1 MSIESTSRF
10 EPPQSKSLTFDIP
23 ERNPAMTLRMVGV
36 SPTWRRLQQQADMV
50 AAHLRMAV
58 IEGENGVGKLT
69 LAKYLHE
76 RSALASTPFQRHD
89 ARRWLVTETD
99 QEVLSGFIYLDR
111 VDLLA
116 LPGQGLL
123 LAKLKAMQD
132 CPSGGAVVVASS
144 QSSLRQMT
152 AQGLLM
158 PDLAFRL
165 LAVRFAIPPLRQRL
179 EDIALLAQALVDR
192 ISERYQ
198 QRRVSLGPGVLA
210 RLLQHDWPGN
220 VRELAS
226 VLEAALLETTDG
238 VIRRENL
245 QIFAGPVG
253 PLTAQ
258 PRPIT
263 ETLSLDTVIR
273 QHVSYVLDM
282 NRGNKMRAARQLG
295 ISRSTLYRILD
306 GAGEAR

>member
-1 MSIESTSRF
+1 
-10 EPPQSKSLTFDIP
+10 
-23 ERNPAMTLRMVGV
+23 MTRMVGV
-36 SPTWRRLQQQADMV
+36 SPAWRRLVMQAEMV

-69 LAKYLHE
+69 FAKYLHE
-76 RSALASTPFQRHD
+76 CSSLARTPFQRHD
-89 ARRWLVTETD
+89 ARRWLVTEAD
-99 QEVLSGFIYLDR
+99 QDVLSGFIYLDR

-123 LAKLKAMQD
+123 LAMLKAMQD
-132 CPSGGAVVVASS
+132 FPAGGAVLVASS
-144 QSSLRQMT
+144 QSSLRQM
-152 AQGLLM
+152 AARGLLM

-165 LAVRFAIPPLRQRL
+165 LAVRFAVPPLRHRL
-179 EDIALLAQALVDR
+179 EDIAPLAQVLIDR
-192 ISERYQ
+192 ICERYQ
-198 QRRVSLGPGVLA
+198 QRAVSLGPGVLA

-245 QIFAGPVG
+245 QIFAGPDR
-253 PLTAQ
+253 PLTPQ
-258 PRPIT
+258 PVAMP
-263 ETLSLDTVIR
+263 ETLNLDTVIR

-282 NRGNKMRAARQLG
+282 NRGNKLRAARQLG

-306 GAGEAR
+306 NAGEAR